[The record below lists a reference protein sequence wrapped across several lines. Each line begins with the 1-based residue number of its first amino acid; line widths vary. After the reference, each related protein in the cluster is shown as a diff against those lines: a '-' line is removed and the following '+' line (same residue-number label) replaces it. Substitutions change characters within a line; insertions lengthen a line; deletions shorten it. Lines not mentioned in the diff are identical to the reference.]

1 MDQRAVDG
9 ALAAYRAMF
18 EDWIAVS
25 ATSDYQDPRLTEHV
39 SGRALSLL
47 YESVYLDKEHG
58 VVVKGR
64 PVLAPR
70 VTALGPEPDPSR
82 ATIVDCADDTDWLD
96 YRLDG
101 QLEDETPGGRHF
113 VQALALRTAD
123 VWKIDQLVI
132 KDRGTC

>member
-1 MDQRAVDG
+1 MDE

-25 ATSDYQDPRLTEHV
+25 ATSDYQNPRLTEHV

-47 YESVYLDKEHG
+47 YQSVYLDKQHG
-58 VVVKGR
+58 LVVKGR
-64 PVLAPR
+64 PVLVPS

-82 ATIVDCADDTDWLD
+82 ATIVDCADDTNWLD

-101 QLEDETPGGRHF
+101 QLQDDTPGGRHF
-113 VQALALRTAD
+113 VQALALRTD
-123 VWKIDQLVI
+123 STWKIDQLVI